1 MENIGGESNCM
12 KKGNIWS
19 NEEEKGKNVNYF
31 CKQKL
36 WTIFQAKNSTQIGY
50 PWDPKTKI

>member
-1 MENIGGESNCM
+1 MENIKWESNFM

-19 NEEEKGKNVNYF
+19 NEEEKGKNVNYL

-36 WTIFQAKNSTQIGY
+36 RTIFQAKNSTQIGY
-50 PWDPKTKI
+50 P